1 MTALNFDLIL
11 KVILPSLI
19 GSSLWSALI
28 AIAIGTIVG
37 LAIGAIRHRIKR
49 TILPAIAGCFFGT
62 MLICMLPI
70 VSTPGIVGG
79 GAYGGLVILTMAV
92 FLLPLGSICGAVAGS
107 IWGLNLFQKRKQRVG
122 LIVLAL
128 TYSIM
133 VIVMYTRITLTC
145 SNSNQLPLYC
155 SEAGFSLS
163 DVPRI
168 KMIS

>member
-11 KVILPSLI
+11 KFILPGLI
-19 GSSLWSALI
+19 SSSLWSALI

-37 LAIGAIRHRIKR
+37 LVIGAIRHRIKR

-70 VSTPGIVGG
+70 LSTPGIVGG
-79 GAYGGLVILTMAV
+79 GPYGGLVILTMAV
-92 FLLPLGSICGAVAGS
+92 FLLPLGSIGGALAGS
-107 IWGLNLFQKRKQRVG
+107 IWGLNLFQKRKQRVS
-122 LIVLAL
+122 LILLAM

-145 SNSNQLPLYC
+145 SNSNQFPLYC
-155 SEAGFSLS
+155 SEAGFSSS
-163 DVPRI
+163 DTPRLR
-168 KMIS
+168 

>member
-1 MTALNFDLIL
+1 VAALNFDLIL

-37 LAIGAIRHRIKR
+37 LVIGAIRHRIKR
-49 TILPAIAGCFFGT
+49 TILPAIVGCFFGT

-79 GAYGGLVILTMAV
+79 GAYGGLAILTMAV

-107 IWGLNLFQKRKQRVG
+107 IWGLNLFQKRKQQVG
-122 LIVLAL
+122 LIMLAL

-145 SNSNQLPLYC
+145 SHSNQLALYC

-163 DVPRI
+163 EVPRLR
-168 KMIS
+168 